1 MFPLQWLWFP
11 SSTAEELPRN
21 LRLATL
27 PVQLDTK
34 SQIRGTLGTLNGS
47 GSEEFLPFR
56 SSWTPSNLMAKH
68 GMTEGPSVKI
78 KGTRRNSAQ
87 SHSGHVTKQV
97 KGDFCRR
104 GKEKLMFVYSPK
116 KVASWRGDKKNKK
129 RKSGNWRI
137 ANLMST
143 SHN

>member
-1 MFPLQWLWFP
+1 MFPLQRLWFP
-11 SSTAEELPRN
+11 SSTAEESTRN

-116 KVASWRGDKKNKK
+116 KVASWMGDMKTRRIRRGKVEIGE
-129 RKSGNWRI
+129 SRI
-137 ANLMST
+137 
-143 SHN
+143 